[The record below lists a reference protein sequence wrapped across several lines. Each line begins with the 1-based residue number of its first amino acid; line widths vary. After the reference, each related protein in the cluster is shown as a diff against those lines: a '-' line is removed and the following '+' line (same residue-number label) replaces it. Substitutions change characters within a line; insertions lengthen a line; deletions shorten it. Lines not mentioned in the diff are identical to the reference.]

1 MKSWLLERGG
11 REGLHLV
18 DISEPKPGPEQI
30 VVRTKA
36 VSLNYRDQ
44 LLIEDKYLHPVVY
57 PLVPG
62 SDLAGEVVEVGSGVS
77 RFKPGDQVVS
87 IFRPKWLR
95 GVPSSEATRETL
107 GGPLPG
113 VLAEYVLF
121 SEQGALAYP
130 DYLTAAEASTLP
142 VAAVTAW
149 VALFTHGNLNP
160 GETVLLQGTGGV
172 SLFGLQ
178 LAVAHGARVLITS
191 RSPAKIARLK
201 QLGAAEVID
210 ASTNAAWDQVV
221 LGLTDGR
228 GADHILE
235 VLGGDAVPRSIQAAA
250 WGGQVA
256 LIGIMD
262 HPATTISIPA
272 VMVKHLRLHGVSLG
286 SRGDMEQL
294 LAFVESHRLSP
305 IIDARYSFDALP
317 DALDHLDRGPFG
329 KLVVEIN

>member
-1 MKSWLLERGG
+1 
-11 REGLHLV
+11 
-18 DISEPKPGPEQI
+18 
-30 VVRTKA
+30 
-36 VSLNYRDQ
+36 
-44 LLIEDKYLHPVVY
+44 
-57 PLVPG
+57 
-62 SDLAGEVVEVGSGVS
+62 
-77 RFKPGDQVVS
+77 
-87 IFRPKWLR
+87 
-95 GVPSSEATRETL
+95 VPSSEATRETL

-256 LIGIMD
+256 LIGIMG

>member
-11 REGLHLV
+11 RENLHLV

-30 VVRTKA
+30 LVRTKA
-36 VSLNYRDQ
+36 ISLNYRDK
-44 LLIEDKYLHPVVY
+44 LMIEDKYVHPVVY

-62 SDLAGEVVEVGSGVS
+62 SDLAGEMGAGGSGVC
-77 RFKPGDQVVS
+77 RFKAGGQGGS
-87 IFRPKWLR
+87 IFQPKWLR
-95 GVPSSEATRETL
+95 GVPSSEATRENL

-113 VLAEYVLF
+113 VLAEYVLL

-130 DYLTAAEASTLP
+130 DYLTPAEASTLP

-149 VALFTHGNLNP
+149 VALFTHGNLRP

-172 SLFGLQ
+172 SLFALQ

-210 ASTNAAWDQVV
+210 ASTNAAWDQFV
-221 LGLTDGR
+221 LGLTNGR
-228 GADHILE
+228 GADHILD
-235 VLGGDAVPRSIQAAA
+235 VLGGDALPRSIQAAA

-286 SRGDMEQL
+286 SRSDMEQL

-329 KLVVEIN
+329 KLVVESN